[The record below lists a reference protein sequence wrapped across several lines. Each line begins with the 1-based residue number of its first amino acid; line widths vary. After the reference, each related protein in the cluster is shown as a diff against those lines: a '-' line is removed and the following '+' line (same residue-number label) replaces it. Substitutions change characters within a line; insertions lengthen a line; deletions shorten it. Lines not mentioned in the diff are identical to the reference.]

1 MLLGPR
7 KERLVPKALD
17 NAARLA
23 AARNRNLRQ
32 MMARSLRCL
41 NAIVQDEVLKR
52 GYSDI
57 RPVHNTVLINLDMNG
72 SSISEIAERA
82 DMAKQA
88 VGVLVEELERLG
100 YLARRVDPSDGR
112 ARIIS
117 FTERGERLIV
127 HMLEIIEEIES
138 SYVAT
143 LGLQTLTGLRTGLA
157 ALVGIRQLS

>member
-1 MLLGPR
+1 MA
-7 KERLVPKALD
+7 KAPD

-23 AARNRNLRQ
+23 AARGRNLRQ
-32 MMARSLRCL
+32 LMARSLRCL

-52 GYSDI
+52 GYSDV
-57 RPVHNTVLINLDMNG
+57 RLVHNTVLINLDMSGNT
-72 SSISEIAERA
+72 ISEIAERA
-82 DMAKQA
+82 NMAKQA
-88 VGVLVEELERLG
+88 VGSLVEELEELG
-100 YLARRVDPSDGR
+100 YVARRVDPTDGR
-112 ARIIS
+112 ARIVS

-157 ALVGIRQLS
+157 AFVGVRQLS